1 MGYVKGLGA
10 FLVIFVSTLIGWQL
24 SDQLK
29 KRPQQIRQFIDAL
42 SILEAEM
49 LYSQRSLQEAFF
61 LISKRVQQ
69 PLQSFF
75 HKLSHSLLIE
85 NNDFVEL
92 WIEQLEMYRSTSFLS
107 DVDYDILQQFGQT
120 LGQHDYDQQK
130 KNIRLTI
137 TYLQRQREE
146 ALERAEQYS
155 KLAITLSFL
164 LGLFIVLLLI

>member
-1 MGYVKGLGA
+1 MGYVKWLGA
-10 FLVIFVSTLIGWQL
+10 LLVVFVSTVIGWQL

-29 KRPQQIRQFIDAL
+29 QRPRQIRQFIDAL

-49 LYSQRSLQEAFF
+49 LYSQQSLQEAFL
-61 LISKRVQQ
+61 LISKRVQE

-75 HKLSHSLLIE
+75 HKLSHNLFIE
-85 NNDFVEL
+85 NDDFVEL
-92 WIEQLEMYRSTSFLS
+92 WKEQLENYMTTSFLN
-107 DVDYDILQQFGQT
+107 DVDYEILQQFGQT
-120 LGQHDYDQQK
+120 LGQHNYDQQE

-146 ALERAEQYS
+146 AMERAEQYS
-155 KLAITLSFL
+155 KLAITLGFL